1 MRFNR
6 GIPGDSRMKND
17 KERNLIMDKRTVLF
31 IDDEEKVL
39 TSIKRGLRDEPYNVL
54 FARSG
59 KETLEI
65 LQQQEVHV
73 VVTDMRMPK
82 MDGLEL
88 LGIVKNNY
96 PHIIRMILSGY
107 ANTNTLLEAI
117 NQREIFRFITKPWK
131 FDEELKV
138 TIHQAI
144 ELYDLHDERDR
155 LIDELKQA
163 HDQLEEKVEKRTKA
177 LNIANAQLKEHDRL
191 KDEFII
197 TMTHELRTPIAIFR
211 NIISNAMAGAL
222 GKIGPKLKKN
232 LEIAEE
238 TIDRLAAIISDL
250 LDISKINSGKLQ
262 LEPTILTIQ
271 SIVNGAIE
279 SQLPKA
285 ESKNIELKTTMSQDE
300 IIVNADSD
308 KIAQVL
314 TNLIDNAIKFT
325 PDVGGCITID
335 IKDLTDE
342 VIINVEDNGP
352 GIAPDEIDNIF
363 NRFVQ
368 ISKQVGEGAHGT
380 GLGLTIAKELVEMHG
395 GRIWAEST
403 TNSGAIFCFVLP
415 KDFMELSTRR
425 ESICERVD
433 SLKSEVDELGQLCS
447 TKASQYPSPR
457 SASPASP

>member
-1 MRFNR
+1 
-6 GIPGDSRMKND
+6 MKND

-368 ISKQVGEGAHGT
+368 INKQVGEGAHGT

-403 TNSGAIFCFVLP
+403 TNSGASFYFVLP
-415 KDFMELSTRR
+415 NTTAQHSYISRGTHDFN
-425 ESICERVD
+425 
-433 SLKSEVDELGQLCS
+433 
-447 TKASQYPSPR
+447 
-457 SASPASP
+457 